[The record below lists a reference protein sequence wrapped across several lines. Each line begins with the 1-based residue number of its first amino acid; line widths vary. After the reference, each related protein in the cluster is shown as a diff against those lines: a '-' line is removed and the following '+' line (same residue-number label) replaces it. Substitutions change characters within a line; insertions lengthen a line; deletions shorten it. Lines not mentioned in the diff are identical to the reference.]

1 MTMEKVIEFIAAKDG
16 NPQNCEDAITI
27 TDSFACVID
36 GATSKTR
43 RMWGD
48 KTGGQKAAQI
58 ICETLNTIPKDKVV
72 NKVELF
78 DLFTEKIGEFYR
90 REENLYETVEK
101 NPWERMTASV
111 VVYSNY
117 HRQVWMVGDCQCLID
132 GKLYLNAKNV
142 DQVLAETRAFVLELE
157 IMKDRK
163 TKEAENIAEL
173 RRNDPGRAFIYP
185 LLAEQSYFQNS
196 PEPNVYSYGVIDGFP
211 LNERY
216 IKTIDVGNAEY
227 IILASDGYP
236 QLFPTLEETEANLK
250 SLLAEDPLCFR
261 KLKSTKG
268 VLPGNDSYDD
278 RAYLKLKLQ

>member
-1 MTMEKVIEFIAAKDG
+1 MKKVSEFIAAKDG
-16 NPQNCEDAITI
+16 NPQNCEDAIIVTA
-27 TDSFACVID
+27 SFACVVD
-36 GATSKTR
+36 GATSKTK
-43 RMWGD
+43 RMWEG

-58 ICETLNTIPKDKVV
+58 ICETLDSIPKNKVV

-78 DLFTEKIGEFYR
+78 GLFTEKIGELYR
-90 REENLYETVEK
+90 RHDDLYETVKK
-101 NPWERMTASV
+101 NSWERMIASV
-111 VVYSNY
+111 VVYSKQ

-132 GKLYLNAKNV
+132 GKLFPNPKEV
-142 DQVLAETRAFVLELE
+142 DRVLAETRAFVLELE
-157 IMKDRK
+157 ILKDRD
-163 TKEAENIAEL
+163 TTEAEKITEL
-173 RRNDPGRAFIYP
+173 RWNDPGRAFIYP

-196 PEPNVYSYGVIDGFP
+196 PEPNAYSYGVIDGFP

-227 IILASDGYP
+227 IVLASDGYP

-261 KLKSTKG
+261 RLKSTKG

>member
-1 MTMEKVIEFIAAKDG
+1 MKKVTEFIAAKDG
-16 NPQNCEDAITI
+16 NPQNCEDAITV
-27 TDSFACVID
+27 TASFACVVD
-36 GATSKTR
+36 GATSKTK
-43 RMWGD
+43 RMWGR

-58 ICETLNTIPKDKVV
+58 ICETLDSIPKDEVV

-78 DLFTEKIGEFYR
+78 GLFTVKIGELYR
-90 REENLYETVEK
+90 QQDSLFETVEK
-101 NPWERMTASV
+101 NPWERMTASA
-111 VVYSNY
+111 VVYSKH

-132 GKLYLNAKNV
+132 GKLFLNSKDV
-142 DQVLAETRAFVLELE
+142 DRVLAETRAFILELE
-157 IMKDRK
+157 IMKDRN
-163 TKEAENIAEL
+163 TKEAEKIAEL

-196 PEPNVYSYGVIDGFP
+196 PEPNAYSYGVIDGFQ
-211 LNERY
+211 LDECY
-216 IKTIDVGNAEY
+216 IKTIEVGNAEY

>member
-1 MTMEKVIEFIAAKDG
+1 
-16 NPQNCEDAITI
+16 
-27 TDSFACVID
+27 
-36 GATSKTR
+36 
-43 RMWGD
+43 MWGD
-48 KTGGQKAAQI
+48 KTGGQKAAQL
-58 ICETLNTIPKDKVV
+58 ICETLDSIPKDKVV
-72 NKVELF
+72 SKVELF
-78 DLFTEKIGEFYR
+78 GLFTEKIGEFYR
-90 REENLYETVEK
+90 REDNLYETVKK

-111 VVYSNY
+111 VVYSR
-117 HRQVWMVGDCQCLID
+117 HHHQVWMVGDCQCLID
-132 GKLYLNAKNV
+132 EKLFLNTKEV
-142 DQVLAETRAFVLELE
+142 DRVLAETRSFILELE
-157 IMKDRK
+157 IMKDRNI
-163 TKEAENIAEL
+163 KEADKIAEL
-173 RRNDPGRAFIYP
+173 RRNDAGRAFIHP
-185 LLAEQSYFQNS
+185 LLAEQSYFQNL

-236 QLFPTLEETEANLK
+236 RLFPTWEETEANLK